1 MILLIDDDRNNL
13 LIIGKFLEHL
23 GFEYHTAEN
32 GKEGIDLF
40 CKNDYK
46 IVLLDI
52 QMPEMNGIEC
62 AQAIRKLGHN
72 KNNVPIVALTSQI
85 FREELNKYLLAG
97 INDYLIKPF
106 DPSELNGVLIKY
118 YVSNDRA
125 AIVGHNINKEEN
137 KYEIIKLDYI
147 KRLAN
152 GEEKFVKE
160 MLATISEDVPIY
172 IEKLEA
178 SYEEKNVAQIKRIA
192 HKLNSPFGTIDLN
205 SLHVIN
211 FFNNSNEKD
220 ILSSKG
226 FEALTE
232 LKNIA
237 NKALIE
243 IKKEL
248 NSKLN

>member
-1 MILLIDDDRNNL
+1 MLF
-13 LIIGKFLEHL
+13 IGV
-23 GFEYHTAEN
+23 Y
-32 GKEGIDLF
+32 
-40 CKNDYK
+40 
-46 IVLLDI
+46 V
-52 QMPEMNGIEC
+52 
-62 AQAIRKLGHN
+62 
-72 KNNVPIVALTSQI
+72 TSQI

-106 DPSELNGVLIKY
+106 DPSELKSVLKKFN
-118 YVSNDRA
+118 VTKDHSELMDLNFK
-125 AIVGHNINKEEN
+125 KEEN
-137 KYEIIKLDYI
+137 KYEVIKLDYI

-172 IEKLEA
+172 LEKLEIA
-178 SYEEKNVAQIKRIA
+178 YEEKNLGQIKRIA
-192 HKLNSPFGTIDLN
+192 HKLNSPFGTIGLN

-211 FFNNSNEKD
+211 FFNNSNEKE
-220 ILSSKG
+220 ILSSRG

-232 LKNIA
+232 LKNIS